1 MGTRL
6 SSCVYF
12 YHSISRLYSI
22 HTCLQSVLFGINTHL
37 VFTLAGCQDGWVVKA
52 LDSSVHP
59 LCSDTVRSPR
69 DILST
74 FLFHKRNS
82 LGDRMPW
89 SDCLESGLAVGDP
102 CLQASEC
109 SSPPLRWAWVR
120 FPLLTEFFF
129 YVQLPCL
136 KFLLVLYFS
145 F

>member
-1 MGTRL
+1 M
-6 SSCVYF
+6 
-12 YHSISRLYSI
+12 
-22 HTCLQSVLFGINTHL
+22 
-37 VFTLAGCQDGWVVKA
+37 VKA

-82 LGDRMPW
+82 LGDRTPR

-109 SSPPLRWAWVR
+109 SSLPLWWAWVR
-120 FPLLTEFFF
+120 FPLLAEFLFH
-129 YVQLPCL
+129 VQLPCL
-136 KFLLVLYFS
+136 KFLLVFILQFLIDN
-145 F
+145 FLFFFFFF